1 MQMKINNTTNIE
13 ALKAY
18 GTNAAE
24 RSHLT
29 REAGEKNQN
38 TISIQ
43 DKVNISSK
51 VKMFQDIK
59 NAALDAP
66 EIRTEKVEQARQQIE
81 SGTYR
86 PDYTV
91 IADKLLSHNISA
103 KI

>member
-1 MQMKINNTTNIE
+1 VQMKINNTTNLE

-24 RSHLT
+24 RSHQA
-29 REAGEKNQN
+29 RGAGEKNQN
-38 TISIQ
+38 TLSIQ
-43 DKVNISSK
+43 DKINISAK

-59 NAALDAP
+59 RAALDAP
-66 EIRTEKVEQARQQIE
+66 DVRTEKVEQARQQIE

-86 PDYTV
+86 PDYKA
-91 IADKLLSHNISA
+91 IADKLLSHSISA